1 MAPVCAGFDHPVC
14 SFRDCGRDADSQVLG
29 STCAL
34 EMCKYVGVREAGTE
48 GLIAEGYS
56 VRRDRGTEDLGRQ
69 TTVPC

>member
-1 MAPVCAGFDHPVC
+1 MQGLTILCAHSEIVAVMLTP
-14 SFRDCGRDADSQVLG
+14 RQVLG
-29 STCAL
+29 SACAL
-34 EMCKYVGVREAGTE
+34 EMCNYVGVREAGTE